1 VSDQAILAESLS
13 KRYRIGRRVDPA
25 RSRTDVARMLLSPF
39 AYLASTLRDP
49 SEDETFWALREVS
62 FAVKSGEA
70 LGVIGPNG
78 AGKSTLLKILARI
91 TEPTSGRA
99 ILNGRV
105 GSLLEVGTGFHPEL
119 TGRENIYLSGAILG
133 MKRAEIERKFDEIVA
148 FAETERFLDTPVKR
162 YSSGMYVRLAFAVA
176 AHLEP
181 EILLVDEV
189 LAVGDAAFQKK
200 CLGKMGD
207 VTTQGRTVLF
217 VSHNMVAIQSLCSRA
232 IWLDHGGI
240 VRQGEANQVVT
251 QYLASGN
258 QAVSEQ
264 VWPEMTSAPG
274 NDKVRLRRVCVYP
287 ENGSPNDPITMETAV
302 VIEVEYWNLVPDQAI
317 STTLHFYSEQM
328 VVAFTSSPIDAE
340 LDEAIRPKPTGLFR
354 EVCTI
359 PGNLLNSGQYRIWLL
374 MVVDAARAVFRLED
388 CAGFEVL
395 DLSARGGAWYGREPG
410 FVRPILEWKTELLD
424 RSPAG
429 RW

>member
-1 VSDQAILAESLS
+1 VSEPAIIAESLS
-13 KRYRIGRRVDPA
+13 KRYRIGKRRDPSQ
-25 RSRTDVARMLLSPF
+25 SRADAARMLLSPF
-39 AYLASTLRDP
+39 SYLVSTLREP
-49 SEDETFWALREVS
+49 SEEETLWALKDVS
-62 FAVKSGEA
+62 FSVQTGEA
-70 LGVIGPNG
+70 LGMIGRNG

-99 ILNGRV
+99 ILDGRV

-133 MKRAEIERKFDEIVA
+133 MKRAEIDRKFDEIVA

-207 VTTQGRTVLF
+207 VATQGRTVVF
-217 VSHNMVAIQSLCSRA
+217 VSHNMVAVQSLCRQA

-240 VRQGEANQVVT
+240 ILQGEANQVVT

-258 QAVSEQ
+258 QSIAEQ
-264 VWPEMTSAPG
+264 TWPEMASAPG
-274 NDKVRLRRVCVYP
+274 NDKVRIRRVRVYP

-302 VIEVEYWNLVPDQAI
+302 IVEVEYWNLAPDQVVN
-317 STTLHFYSEQM
+317 SCLHFYTEQ
-328 VVAFTSSPIDAE
+328 VQVAFTSSPTDSDAK
-340 LDEAIRPKPTGLFR
+340 LPFRPKPAGVYR
-354 EVCTI
+354 EVCKI
-359 PGNLLNSGQYRIWLL
+359 PRNLLNSGVYRIWLL
-374 MVVDAARAVFRLED
+374 MIKDASKVIFRLND
-388 CAGFEVL
+388 CVGFEVL
-395 DLSARGGAWYGREPG
+395 DLSVRQGAWYGREPG
-410 FVRPILEWKTELLD
+410 FVRPILEWQTEELSH
-424 RSPAG
+424 SPIG
-429 RW
+429 G